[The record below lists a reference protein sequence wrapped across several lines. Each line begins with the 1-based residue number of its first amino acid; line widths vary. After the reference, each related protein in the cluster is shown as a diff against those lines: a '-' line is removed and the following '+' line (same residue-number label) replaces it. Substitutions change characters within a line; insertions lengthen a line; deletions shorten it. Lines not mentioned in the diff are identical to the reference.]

1 MDYTLSCQ
9 SGDAML
15 RRIKEKCL
23 QGEAMPDPSQDK
35 NRRGRRGVW
44 SLWLLLVLV
53 PLTMWVPLYNRVEP
67 TLAGFP
73 FFYWFQLLTII
84 IGAALAA
91 LAYFMTSDE

>member
-1 MDYTLSCQ
+1 
-9 SGDAML
+9 
-15 RRIKEKCL
+15 
-23 QGEAMPDPSQDK
+23 MPDSSQDR
-35 NRRGRRGVW
+35 NGRGRRGVW

-67 TLAGFP
+67 TFIGFP

-91 LAYFMTSDE
+91 LAYFVTKDE